1 MIQKPALRRAAAL
14 LVAVIAAGPALAER
28 PFIDEPERIR
38 PSTIKDP
45 ELWSEGVAE
54 LPPWPKDGDLV
65 ELHLDGPRGLLR
77 YYLDGKHLAVGSDQV
92 VRFTLV
98 AESASGARNVSFEG
112 IRCTPKGEHR
122 VYAYGIG
129 GRFEPAPFKDWQA
142 LPAADT
148 NDYRRQLHGQVLCVP
163 LKFEP
168 RPKKDM
174 LRAMKGPIHPRE
186 NAGFMTD

>member
-1 MIQKPALRRAAAL
+1 MIQRVPLRPAAL
-14 LVAVIAAGPALAER
+14 LLVTGLSLGPALAER
-28 PFIDEPERIR
+28 PFIDEAEPFR
-38 PSTIKDP
+38 PGTIKDP
-45 ELWSEGVAE
+45 EYWSEGVAA
-54 LPPWPKDGDLV
+54 LPPWPKDTDLV

-77 YYLDGKHLAVGSDQV
+77 YYLDGKNLAVGSDEV
-92 VRFTLV
+92 VRYTLL
-98 AESASGARNVSFEG
+98 AQSASGARNVSFEG

-129 GRFEPAPFKDWQA
+129 GRFEPAPPSDWRP
-142 LPAADT
+142 LPQGDT

>member
-1 MIQKPALRRAAAL
+1 MIEIPARQIAAAL
-14 LVAVIAAGPALAER
+14 ITAGLITGPAFAER
-28 PFIDEPERIR
+28 PFIDEPEPVR
-38 PSTIKDP
+38 PSTIKEP
-45 ELWSEGVAE
+45 EYWSEGVAE
-54 LPPWPKDGDLV
+54 LPPWPKDADLV

-77 YYLDGKHLAVGSDQV
+77 YYIDGRNLAVGSDQV
-92 VRFTLV
+92 VRYTLV

-129 GRFEPAPFKDWQA
+129 GRFESAPLKDWQA
-142 LPAADT
+142 LPQGDT
-148 NDYRRQLHGQVLCVP
+148 SDYRRQLHGQVLCVP

-174 LRAMKGPIHPRE
+174 IRAMKGPIHPRE